1 MSRTALASFG
11 LLLALMLGACDD
23 GGEEQPAAVAPQEE
37 APEQEG
43 VPVQEEV
50 PEQQ

>member
-1 MSRTALASFG
+1 MFRTVLATFG
-11 LLLALMLGACDD
+11 LLLALLLGACDD
-23 GGEEQPAAVAPQEE
+23 GAEEEPAAVAPQEA

-43 VPVQEEV
+43 VPVQEEI

>member
-1 MSRTALASFG
+1 MFRTALASFG

-23 GGEEQPAAVAPQEE
+23 GGEEQPAAVAPQE